1 MTIEQ
6 RREKLESLGRF
17 LNQFKRQGIE
27 KDESLPHNDPYFELL
42 KEKIERAVHYNGWF
56 TLENVLFSIEQWSRA
71 LTSDNLQK
79 WLSGYDFSEVEPKT
93 VGIIMAG
100 NIPLV
105 GFHDFISV
113 LVSGHKVLVKQSSND
128 KLLLPVIADYLKTI
142 APEWQEKIE
151 LLPDSADGASKM
163 TNFDAIIATGSN
175 NTARYFEYYFSGKPS
190 IIRKNRNSVA
200 VLTGNET
207 SEELSALA
215 EDIFRYYGLG
225 CRNVS
230 KLYVPKNY
238 DFNAFFEAVYSWN
251 PIINQAKYANNYDYN
266 KAVYLMSQFKLLENG
281 FLILKEDV
289 SLNSPIATL
298 FYETYED
305 MEAIQKEL
313 DSRKEEIQCVVG
325 REIIENEVSFGNTQY
340 PQLWDYADNVDT
352 LHFLTKQV

>member
-17 LNQFKRQGIE
+17 LNQFKRSGIK
-27 KDESLPHNDPYFELL
+27 KDESLPNNDPYFEIL
-42 KEKIERAVHYNGWF
+42 KERAEAAVHHNGWF
-56 TLENVLFSIEQWSRA
+56 TLENVLFSLEQWSQA
-71 LTSDNLQK
+71 LTGKNLQK
-79 WLSGYDFSEVEPKT
+79 WVSPYNFEQVESRT

-113 LVSGHKVLVKQSSND
+113 LISGHKVLVKLSSND
-128 KLLLPVIADYLKTI
+128 KLLLPVIADYLIAI

-151 LLPDSADGASKM
+151 ILPDSADEASKM
-163 TNFDAIIATGSN
+163 TNFDAVIATGSN
-175 NTARYFEYYFSGKPS
+175 NTARYFEYYFAKKPS

-200 VLTGNET
+200 VLTGEET
-207 SEELSALA
+207 PEELSALA

-230 KLYVPKNY
+230 KLYVPQNY
-238 DFNAFFEAVYSWN
+238 NFNVFFEAMYNWN

-281 FLILKEDV
+281 FLILKEDR
-289 SLNSPIATL
+289 SLSSPIATL
-298 FYETYED
+298 FFEYYD
-305 MEAIQKEL
+305 NMEAVKQEL
-313 DSRKEEIQCVVG
+313 KNRKEEIQCVVG
-325 REIIENEVSFGNTQY
+325 KNVVEEEVAFGETQH

-352 LHFLTKQV
+352 LSFLTQKI